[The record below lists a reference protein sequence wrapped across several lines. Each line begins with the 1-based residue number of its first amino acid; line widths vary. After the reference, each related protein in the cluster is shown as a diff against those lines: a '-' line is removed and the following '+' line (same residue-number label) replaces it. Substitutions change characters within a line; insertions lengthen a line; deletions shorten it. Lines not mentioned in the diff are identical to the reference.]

1 MQPIPSNR
9 SNESGIALLS
19 ALLLG
24 IVGILLTIGLLTY
37 AMGSEPLA
45 KRHTDWNA
53 ALGAAQAGVDDYIY
67 RLNKDPEY
75 WHYGYDTPVPSDN
88 PALTTFVEVPGA
100 KPGDSITPQFKYRVL
115 SPPNPTTGARIV
127 LEVTGKV
134 GNVERR
140 MRASLARRGFMDYM
154 YFTEYE
160 QQDPVLYEND
170 TVAAQVCTHW
180 FDPPVSGYDR
190 DTYCTKI
197 GFGGGDVING
207 PLHTNDSI
215 GVNGVVTFNGRTTSS
230 WDTAKETPVPTRKW
244 RNINGN
250 GVPTFPADQG
260 GLNGN
265 PIYAK
270 RLDLPSSNA
279 KLFEIAEDGGCVY
292 TGPTKI
298 TLKSNGRMD
307 VVSPNSTKKVNS
319 GCGTVD
325 AATGVNAT
333 NLVLPANGVLY
344 VQAKPTS
351 GPYATS
357 VCSMANLPPSAST
370 NAADYNQPYYNC
382 EKGDV
387 FIQGTLKGRLTV
399 GSARDIN
406 IIGNTVYNTPPASVN
421 ATDMLGLIANNFVQT
436 YHPIDC
442 GKDSKGKQRRASATD
457 NLFIVN
463 SNASNGGIANYA
475 CSNINALTNLK
486 INAAILALNHSF
498 RVPEHRQGADMGTL
512 TVEGG
517 IAQNYRGIVAL
528 TTSYSDGS
536 TKRSGY
542 VKAYT
547 YDKRL
552 SYQSPPHFLDPVKSS
567 WQATSWMETKA
578 GS

>member
-1 MQPIPSNR
+1 MPVQPIPPNR
-9 SNESGIALLS
+9 SNESGIALIS

-75 WHYGYDTPVPSDN
+75 WHYGYDTPVPGDN
-88 PALTTFVEVPGA
+88 AALTTFVEVPGA
-100 KPGDSITPQFKYRVL
+100 KPTDSITPQFKYRVL
-115 SPPNPTTGARIV
+115 SPPNPTTGARII

-134 GNVERR
+134 GNVQRT

-154 YFTEYE
+154 YFTDYE
-160 QQDPVLYEND
+160 QQDPILSDNA
-170 TVAAQVCTHW
+170 TLAAQVCTHW
-180 FDPPVSGYDR
+180 YDPPVSGYDR
-190 DTYCTKI
+190 DDECTAI

-250 GVPTFPADQG
+250 GVPTFPANQG

-265 PIYAK
+265 PIFAT

-279 KLFEIAEDGGCVY
+279 KLFDIAETGGCVY

-298 TLKSNGRMD
+298 TLNSNGTMN
-307 VVSPNSTKKVNS
+307 VASPNSTRMVNP
-319 GCGTVD
+319 GCGTVS
-325 AATGVNAT
+325 ATNGVNAT
-333 NLVLPANGVLY
+333 GLSLPANGVLY

-351 GPYATS
+351 GPYSTS
-357 VCSMANLPPSAST
+357 VCKMTNLPPNDAT
-370 NAADYNQPYYNC
+370 NAADYNQPYYGC
-382 EKGDV
+382 DKGDV

-399 GSARDIN
+399 GAARDIN
-406 IIGNTVYNTPPASVN
+406 IIDDTVYNTPPASVN

-436 YHPIDC
+436 YHPINC
-442 GKDSKGKQRRASATD
+442 GTDNRGRQRRASATA
-457 NLFIVN
+457 NMFITPSVA
-463 SNASNGGIANYA
+463 ASSSALANYA
-475 CSNINALTNLK
+475 CSNINPIMNLK
-486 INAAILALNHSF
+486 VNAAILVLNHSF
-498 RVPEHRQGADMGTL
+498 RVPEYRQGADMGTL
-512 TVEGG
+512 TVDGG
-517 IAQNYRGIVAL
+517 IAQKYRGAVAL
-528 TTSYSDGS
+528 LSWS
-536 TKRSGY
+536 KRSGY
-542 VKAYT
+542 MKAYT

-567 WQATSWMETKA
+567 WQSTSWMETKA